1 MGKKA
6 AAATAS
12 NRDDRQSSESGAD
25 NDDHDHDHDND
36 HDHDHDQDHEQDHN
50 GGDEATPVKRKR
62 LTQACDPCRKKKIKC
77 GMSFFASFCSCSI
90 LFIPFLC
97 PVVSGSRLLFM
108 VGHRDCT
115 KKDNDRRPEDAHT
128 TLKAVNNLLWWDTFT
143 RDRLVR

>member
-25 NDDHDHDHDND
+25 NEDHDHDND

-77 GMSFFASFCSCSI
+77 GMSFASCSSNSL
-90 LFIPFLC
+90 LFIPFFTSLSLE
-97 PVVSGSRLLFM
+97 VEVLLM

-115 KKDNDRRPEDAHT
+115 KKDNGRRLEHIHNPQDCRQFVVVGHI
-128 TLKAVNNLLWWDTFT
+128 FT
-143 RDRLVR
+143 RSAG

>member
-25 NDDHDHDHDND
+25 NEDHDHDND

-62 LTQACDPCRKKKIKC
+62 ITQACDPCRKKKIKC
-77 GMSFFASFCSCSI
+77 GMSFASCSSNSL
-90 LFIPFLC
+90 LFIPFFTSLSLE
-97 PVVSGSRLLFM
+97 VEVLLM
-108 VGHRDCT
+108 VG
-115 KKDNDRRPEDAHT
+115 
-128 TLKAVNNLLWWDTFT
+128 
-143 RDRLVR
+143 